1 MNLRAPDTLE
11 PADTWRKQA
20 ECAKPEYVEDRSVW
34 FPHRADKQTEQHAKT
49 ICTTRCPV
57 TEQCAAWAISHH
69 IDHGVWGGLAEAER
83 RRIHKRHT
91 WKLQNPAFRASV
103 VAAAINAA
111 MPTLRDAYQQRTA
124 PAGDGHTRW
133 TVSSSSV
140 TVRRIVYT
148 PMQLAFALGHGRR
161 AEGTVRAECGVTGCV
176 TPEHLCDGR
185 IRREQRL
192 AKRAAV

>member
-1 MNLRAPDTLE
+1 MTTHAPETLE
-11 PADTWRKQA
+11 PADTWREQA
-20 ECAKPEYVEDRSVW
+20 ECASPQYAEDRSVW
-34 FPHRADKQTEQHAKT
+34 FPHRADKQAEQHAKT

-69 IDHGVWGGLAEAER
+69 VEHGVWGGLDETER

-91 WKLQNPAFRASV
+91 WTLQNPAFLASV
-103 VAAAINAA
+103 VTAALANSRG
-111 MPTLRDAYQQRTA
+111 PGLRDAYQQRTA

-140 TVRRIVYT
+140 TVRRVVYT

-161 AEGTVRAECGVTGCV
+161 AEGTVRAECGITGCV
-176 TPEHLCDGR
+176 TPDHLCDGR
-185 IRREQRL
+185 IRRERRVSQPT
-192 AKRAAV
+192 A